1 MICFASTTVIIPSS
15 LYLSETPSSTKN
27 VWATGAGSA
36 NPVVSINTPSKSRI
50 LSYRLSNTSVKSPL
64 TVQQMQP
71 FMTSI
76 TLSSE
81 LSTKIF
87 SSIPTSPN
95 SFSITANFILCS
107 VLDKIWL
114 SSVVFPEPRNPV
126 NTVTGILRFGIF
138 KAPYLNSRGMGGYL
152 TSTNNFMASNYLSK
166 SMVTINQML
175 IYWSKPSIRSSF
187 KIVG

>member
-1 MICFASTTVIIPSS
+1 
-15 LYLSETPSSTKN
+15 
-27 VWATGAGSA
+27 
-36 NPVVSINTPSKSRI
+36 
-50 LSYRLSNTSVKSPL
+50 
-64 TVQQMQP
+64 MQP

-107 VLDKIWL
+107 VLDRIWL
-114 SSVVFPEPRNPV
+114 SSVVFPDPRNPV
-126 NTVTGILRFGIF
+126 NTVTGILRFCTF
-138 KAPYLNSRGMGGYL
+138 KAPYLSLRGMGRYL

-175 IYWSKPSIRSSF
+175 IYRSKPSIRSSF
-187 KIVG
+187 KIVGQPDVGLRKCVVGNISLSLQTQTLFKGYPLYGRKMKCPLR